1 MHCPQ
6 CPTRTVVDPPVRVFE
21 NVFHPQIVQVIQPV
35 EIIRKHHCVPIPH
48 RIVTPIFRDEFC
60 TVSSRRSKRR
70 KR

>member
-35 EIIRKHHCVPIPH
+35 EIIRKHHCVSIPH

>member
-1 MHCPQ
+1 MHRPHCP
-6 CPTRTVVDPPVRVFE
+6 TKTVFDPPIRVVE

-48 RIVTPIFRDEFC
+48 RMVAPIFKDEFC
-60 TVSSRRSKRR
+60 TVSNRKLKR